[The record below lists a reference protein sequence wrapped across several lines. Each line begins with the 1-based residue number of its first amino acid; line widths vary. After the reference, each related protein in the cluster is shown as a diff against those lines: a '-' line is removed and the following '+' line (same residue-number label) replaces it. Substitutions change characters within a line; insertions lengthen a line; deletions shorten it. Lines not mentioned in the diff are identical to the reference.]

1 MKTKFVIIVLLLLF
15 QNIFSQN
22 ITGSWYGKLDVQRQT
37 LPLVVHIE
45 KVGNDL
51 KSSFDSPLQGAKG
64 IPIKNTLFENNELK
78 AIFMLNVLH
87 HIPNN
92 EAFFAVFTS
101 TIFIPVN
108 LMASST
114 LGVVKIAIFFKCPY
128 LKVRIFKLLLQL
140 SININDL

>member
-64 IPIKNTLFENNELK
+64 IPIKNTLFENNEL
-78 AIFMLNVLH
+78 
-87 HIPNN
+87 
-92 EAFFAVFTS
+92 
-101 TIFIPVN
+101 N
-108 LMASST
+108 L
-114 LGVVKIAIFFKCPY
+114 P
-128 LKVRIFKLLLQL
+128 LL
-140 SININDL
+140 I